1 MAKKAKAKATNGHGK
16 PGHNRKGSIR
26 LYRKIVE
33 HDHDPDM
40 DEICSV
46 IAKEGLTVS
55 QAAMLSGVG
64 NSTIANWQTK
74 KTKRPQH
81 LTMKATLAGMGY
93 SFTIKQVEKI
103 DYSTEMGKAERWHE
117 KRETD
122 RNQQKK

>member
-1 MAKKAKAKATNGHGK
+1 MAKKAKATNGHGK
-16 PGHNRKGSIR
+16 PGHNRTFR
-26 LYRKIVE
+26 LPLYRKIVE

-46 IAKEGLTVS
+46 IAKEGLTVG

-64 NSTIANWQTK
+64 NSTIANWQKK

-93 SFTIKQVEKI
+93 AFTIKQVEKI
-103 DYSTEMGKAERWHE
+103 DYSTEMAKAERWHE

>member
-1 MAKKAKAKATNGHGK
+1 MAKKAKANGHGK
-16 PGHNRKGSIR
+16 PGHNKRSGTIR
-26 LYRKIVE
+26 LYRKIIE

-46 IAKEGLTVS
+46 IAKEGLTMS

-64 NSTIANWQTK
+64 NTTLANWEKK

-81 LTMKATLAGMGY
+81 LTMKATLAGIGY
-93 SFTIKQVEKI
+93 GFAIRQVEKI
-103 DYSTEMGKAERWHE
+103 DYASEMVKAERWHE
-117 KRETD
+117 KRETE

>member
-1 MAKKAKAKATNGHGK
+1 MAKKTKAATNGHGK
-16 PGHNRKGSIR
+16 PGHNKRNGTIR
-26 LYRKIVE
+26 LYRKIIE

-40 DEICSV
+40 DEVCSV

-64 NSTIANWQTK
+64 NSTLANWQKK

-81 LTMKATLAGMGY
+81 LTMKATLAGIGY
-93 SFTIKQVEKI
+93 AFTIKQVEKL
-103 DYSTEMGKAERWHE
+103 DFAAEMVKAERWHE

>member
-1 MAKKAKAKATNGHGK
+1 MAKKARTNGHGK
-16 PGHNRKGSIR
+16 PGHNRRVGTIR

-64 NSTIANWQTK
+64 NQTIANWQK
-74 KTKRPQH
+74 KRTKRPQH

-93 SFTIKQVEKI
+93 AFTIKQVEKI
-103 DYSTEMGKAERWHE
+103 NYDTEMSKAERWHE
-117 KRETD
+117 KRETE
-122 RNQQKK
+122 RSQQKK

>member
-1 MAKKAKAKATNGHGK
+1 MAKKAKAKANGHGK
-16 PGHNRKGSIR
+16 PGHNRMRGSIR

-64 NSTIANWQTK
+64 NATIANWQKK

-103 DYSTEMGKAERWHE
+103 DYSTEMAKAERWHE